1 MFYKNSVALQL
12 FSISSLLAGFVS
24 MVIFPGFSV
33 SFVFFGISVAL
44 MFANIV
50 ADSHGSIS
58 SEMQSEING
67 VLNVIK
73 DNEQESQKTIDD
85 ITQRMDKAFED
96 LQTEMANKDR
106 VLDDR
111 MDALYDIVYD
121 STIDTESFTIPTV
134 TTKSKK
140 ISKRR

>member
-73 DNEQESQKTIDD
+73 DNEQESQKTIDM
-85 ITQRMDKAFED
+85 ITQRIDKAFAD
-96 LQTEMANKDR
+96 VQTEMANKDR

-140 ISKRR
+140 ISKKR

>member
-1 MFYKNSVALQL
+1 MFYKNSFALQV

-50 ADSHGSIS
+50 ADSHASIS
-58 SEMQSEING
+58 LEMQSEING
-67 VLNVIK
+67 VFNVIK
-73 DNEQESQKTIDD
+73 DNGQETQKTIDE
-85 ITQRMDKAFED
+85 ITQRMDKAFAD
-96 LQTEMANKDR
+96 IQTQMANKDQ

-121 STIDTESFTIPTV
+121 SVESFDQFDEPTV

-140 ISKRR
+140 ISKKR

>member
-73 DNEQESQKTIDD
+73 DNEQESQKTIDM
-85 ITQRMDKAFED
+85 ITQRIDKAFAD
-96 LQTEMANKDR
+96 VQTEMANKDQ

>member
-73 DNEQESQKTIDD
+73 DNEQESQKTIDM
-85 ITQRMDKAFED
+85 ITQRIDKAFAD
-96 LQTEMANKDR
+96 VQTEMANKDR

>member
-50 ADSHGSIS
+50 ADSHASLS
-58 SEMQSEING
+58 SEIQSEING
-67 VLNVIK
+67 VFNVIK
-73 DNEQESQKTIDD
+73 DNGQETQKTIDT
-85 ITQRMDKAFED
+85 ITQRIDKAFAD
-96 LQTEMANKDR
+96 VQTEMANKDQ

-140 ISKRR
+140 ISKKR

>member
-50 ADSHGSIS
+50 ADSHASIS
-58 SEMQSEING
+58 LEMQSEING
-67 VLNVIK
+67 VFNVIK
-73 DNEQESQKTIDD
+73 DNGQETQKTIDE
-85 ITQRMDKAFED
+85 ITQRIDKAFAD
-96 LQTEMANKDR
+96 IQTQMANKDQ

-121 STIDTESFTIPTV
+121 SVESFGEPTV

-140 ISKRR
+140 ISKKR

>member
-24 MVIFPGFSV
+24 MVVFPGFSV

-50 ADSHGSIS
+50 ADSHASLS

-67 VLNVIK
+67 VFNVIK
-73 DNEQESQKTIDD
+73 DNGQESQKTIDE
-85 ITQRMDKAFED
+85 ITQRIDKAFED
-96 LQTEMANKDR
+96 VQTQMANKDR

-121 STIDTESFTIPTV
+121 SVESFDQFDVPTI

-140 ISKRR
+140 ISKKR

>member
-1 MFYKNSVALQL
+1 MFYKNSFALQV

-50 ADSHGSIS
+50 ADSHASLS
-58 SEMQSEING
+58 LEMQSEING
-67 VLNVIK
+67 VFNVIK
-73 DNEQESQKTIDD
+73 DNGQETQKTIDE
-85 ITQRMDKAFED
+85 ITQRMDKAFAD
-96 LQTEMANKDR
+96 IQTQMANKDQ

-121 STIDTESFTIPTV
+121 SVESFDQFDEPTV

-140 ISKRR
+140 ISKKR